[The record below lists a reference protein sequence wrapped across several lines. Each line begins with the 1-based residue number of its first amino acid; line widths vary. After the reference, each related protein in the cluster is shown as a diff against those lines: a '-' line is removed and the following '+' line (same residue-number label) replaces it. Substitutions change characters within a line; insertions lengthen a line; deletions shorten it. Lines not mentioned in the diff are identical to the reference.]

1 MAAFDFPPNASH
13 PAAPALGDK
22 WPQPPVPGLPV
33 YTWDGEKWTT
43 KGGATGSTGV
53 SNAPPLMD
61 GVANAGLSL
70 EWSRGD
76 HVHPTDTSHVAK
88 TYVDAQDALKLDK
101 TGGTLTGPLFLPA
114 AAPTGATQ
122 ATPKSYVDGILAPP
136 PPFAAGTVMLFY
148 QSAAPTGWTKVTT
161 HTDKVLRVT
170 SGSGGGA
177 GGVQAFSTVF
187 GRTATDNF
195 TLSTAS
201 IPAHTHVTTSSSG
214 TRVLDYEQA
223 GSWDYAPGGQYRG
236 GLIDYTTGSGSVSGG
251 AHSHTID
258 LRVQYVDII
267 LASKN

>member
-43 KGGATGSTGV
+43 KGGTGGSSGV

-101 TGGTLTGPLFLPA
+101 AGGTLTGPLFLPA

-148 QSAAPTGWTKVTT
+148 QSTAPTGWTKQTVQN
-161 HTDKVLRVT
+161 DKVLRVV
-170 SGSGGGA
+170 SGASGGAA

-195 TLSTAS
+195 TLSTTN
-201 IPAHTHVTTSSSG
+201 IPYHTHLAVDGSAAIY
-214 TRVLDYEQA
+214 VLDYGQA
-223 GSWDYAPGGQYRG
+223 GSYE
-236 GLIDYTTGSGSVSGG
+236 YTVRWSV
-251 AHSHTID
+251 
-258 LRVQYVDII
+258 
-267 LASKN
+267 